1 MNDLIINWYNF
12 GVIFLGGITTWWCY
26 REYKRTKSRPLLNCL
41 PGVFTSL
48 GLLGT
53 FLSIVISL
61 HGLVPNDTR
70 STDNSDTT
78 SELVES
84 TGKKDTATKANDR
97 SSNNMQEKQAN
108 GDFAKTVEDAQKEG
122 INKLEIETIIG
133 NLIPAFTSSIVGLLC
148 ALIVT
153 LWTKRIFAKEDN
165 DEAAQL
171 QNKSPEEYIHEIA
184 SNTQS
189 LSFQYVT
196 LKKLFDLHKDEQAR
210 NKEYNKKLNDN
221 ISKQSEIL
229 KDFIDGFVK
238 RMDDVFKTMQ
248 GNIQKQVEDFG
259 QEQFS
264 KTSKLLESIAN
275 NLSSVSANII
285 DNQRKSVETMMSNTN
300 TELSTIKTGVTG
312 ALNDLSKQIQGS
324 LTSLSAE
331 QLNRLNEILS
341 NYDKLASSLTEQMQK
356 EYQNIQDHNVNSLQ
370 QMVALKDAYQEET
383 SKVIS
388 NSIIM
393 NEKVTEDLRTSMTGF
408 VTELQSRIA
417 TECNSL
423 SSAIKT
429 NVESLNNAYQFIESL
444 VAEIRQNYDQSALAY
459 ADAVKNVHLSNES
472 TEKTIK
478 ATNDSLSAVEE
489 TNQKID
495 EVLEI
500 MSARQENIEQLTKQ
514 ISSVSSVIVEL
525 QKLESTLNK
534 LANR

>member
-1 MNDLIINWYNF
+1 MIDLVLNWYNL
-12 GVIFLGGITTWWCY
+12 GVIVLGSIATWWCY
-26 REYKRTKSRPLLNCL
+26 REYKRTKSRPLLNSL

-61 HGLVPNDTR
+61 HGLVPHDTLTVT
-70 STDNSDTT
+70 STAT
-78 SELVES
+78 SEQAETSKKSNANKIIEEGKVDDES
-84 TGKKDTATKANDR
+84 
-97 SSNNMQEKQAN
+97 
-108 GDFAKTVEDAQKEG
+108 KTVEDAQKEG

-171 QNKSPEEYIHEIA
+171 QNKSPEEYIQEIA

-189 LSFQYVT
+189 LSVQYVT

-264 KTSKLLESIAN
+264 KTSMLLESIAN
-275 NLSSVSANII
+275 NLSTVSANII
-285 DNQRKSVETMMSNTN
+285 DNQLKSVETMMSNTN

-312 ALNDLSKQIQGS
+312 ALNDLSTQIQGS
-324 LTSLSAE
+324 LTSLSTE

-341 NYDKLASSLTEQMQK
+341 NYDTLASSLSAQMQK
-356 EYQNIQDHNVNSLQ
+356 EYQSIQDHNVNSLQ
-370 QMVALKDAYQEET
+370 QMVALKEAYQEET
-383 SKVIS
+383 SKVMS
-388 NSIIM
+388 SSIKM
-393 NEKVTEDLRTSMTGF
+393 NEKVTEDLRTSMSGF

-417 TECNSL
+417 TECDSL

-429 NVESLNNAYQFIESL
+429 NVESLNSAYQFIESL

-459 ADAVKNVHLSNES
+459 EHAVKNVHLSNES
-472 TEKTIK
+472 TEKAIK
-478 ATNDSLSAVEE
+478 ATNDSLAAVVE

-500 MSARQENIEQLTKQ
+500 MNTRQENIERLTKQ

-534 LANR
+534 IANR